1 VRDFR
6 KPTSERG
13 TSEAEAKLR
22 RYGPRALVVGAS
34 DGIGEAF
41 AIELARRGLDVTLVA
56 RRRPLLESLA
66 ELLRASHGVNAS
78 IVVADI
84 GTPAGVNAVIAAA
97 DGVGLLVCNAALGPI
112 KPFADLTPSE
122 VDAVLDVNCRAAARL
137 THAIGG
143 AMVARGRGG
152 VILLSSMAG
161 GQGSAL
167 VAHYAATKAYL
178 RVLAEGLWAEWKPRG
193 VDVLA
198 CCPGL
203 VSTPTF
209 TRSKLARLGRLVPA
223 PMSPERVAREALR
236 ALGHGPSVI
245 PGWRNR
251 WSASAVSRLLPRS
264 TAVALVSRQ
273 TLAMYPTTP
282 AADPTG
288 SSRPAPVDES
298 DG

>member
-1 VRDFR
+1 VRQ
-6 KPTSERG
+6 
-13 TSEAEAKLR
+13 
-22 RYGPRALVVGAS
+22 YGPRALVVGAS

-41 AIELARRGLDVTLVA
+41 AVALAARGLDVVLVA
-56 RRRPLLESLA
+56 RRQALLESLA
-66 ELLRASHGVNAS
+66 RRLRTDHGVDAS
-78 IVVADI
+78 VVVADVA
-84 GTPAGVNAVIAAA
+84 TPAGLDAVIAAA

-112 KPFADLTPSE
+112 GPFADLTPSQ

-178 RVLAEGLWAEWKPRG
+178 RVLAEGLWAEWRPHG

-203 VSTPTF
+203 VRTPTF
-209 TRSKLARLGRLVPA
+209 TKSNLVRLGRLVPA
-223 PMSPERVAREALR
+223 PMSPERVARDALR
-236 ALGHGPSVI
+236 ALGRGPSVI

-251 WSASAVSRLLPRS
+251 WSASAVARLLPRS
-264 TAVALVSRQ
+264 AAVRLVSRQ
-273 TLAMYPTTP
+273 TRAMYPTV
-282 AADPTG
+282 DPTG
-288 SSRPAPVDES
+288 SSRPAPAGES
-298 DG
+298 GG

>member
-1 VRDFR
+1 VRQ
-6 KPTSERG
+6 
-13 TSEAEAKLR
+13 

-41 AIELARRGLDVTLVA
+41 AIGLAARGLDVVLVA
-56 RRRPLLESLA
+56 RRQALLESLA
-66 ELLRASHGVNAS
+66 RRLRTDHGVDAS
-78 IVVADI
+78 VVVADVA
-84 GTPAGVNAVIAAA
+84 TPAGLDAVIAAA

-112 KPFADLTPSE
+112 GPFTDLTPSQ

-143 AMVARGRGG
+143 AMVTRGRGG

-178 RVLAEGLWAEWKPRG
+178 RVLAEGLWAEWRPHG

-203 VSTPTF
+203 VRTPTF
-209 TRSKLARLGRLVPA
+209 TKSDLVRLGRLVPA

-236 ALGHGPSVI
+236 ALGRGPSVI

-251 WSASAVSRLLPRS
+251 WSASAVAHLLPRS
-264 TAVALVSRQ
+264 AAVRLVSRQ
-273 TLAMYPTTP
+273 TRAMY
-282 AADPTG
+282 PTG
-288 SSRPAPVDES
+288 SSRPAPADEP
-298 DG
+298 GG

>member
-1 VRDFR
+1 
-6 KPTSERG
+6 
-13 TSEAEAKLR
+13 
-22 RYGPRALVVGAS
+22 VVGAS

-41 AIELARRGLDVTLVA
+41 AVELAARGLDVVLAA
-56 RRRPLLESLA
+56 RRQALLESLA
-66 ELLRASHGVNAS
+66 HRLRADHGVDAS
-78 IVVADI
+78 VVVADI
-84 GTPAGVNAVIAAA
+84 ATPAGVEAVIAAA

-112 KPFADLTPSE
+112 KPFADLTPSQ

-167 VAHYAATKAYL
+167 IAHYAATKAYL
-178 RVLAEGLWAEWKPRG
+178 RVLAEGLWAEWRHHG

-203 VSTPTF
+203 VHTPTF
-209 TRSKLARLGRLVPA
+209 TTSGPVRRGRLVPA
-223 PMSPERVAREALR
+223 PMSPDRVAREALR
-236 ALGHGPSVI
+236 ALGRRPTVI

-251 WSASAVSRLLPRS
+251 WSAFAVTRLLPRA

-273 TLAMYPTTP
+273 TRTMYPT
-282 AADPTG
+282 ADRKE
-288 SSRPAPVDES
+288 SHRPAPADEP
-298 DG
+298 GG

>member
-1 VRDFR
+1 VSQRR
-6 KPTSERG
+6 YVE
-13 TSEAEAKLR
+13 

-41 AIELARRGLDVTLVA
+41 AVELAARGLDLVLVA
-56 RRRPLLESLA
+56 RRRPQLESLA
-66 ELLRASHGVNAS
+66 QRLRTAHGVDVS
-78 IVVADI
+78 VVVADI
-84 GTPAGVNAVIAAA
+84 GTAAGLDATIGAA
-97 DGVGLLVCNAALGPI
+97 DRVGLLVANAALGPI

-137 THAIGG
+137 THAIG
-143 AMVARGRGG
+143 ATMVARGRGG

-178 RVLAEGLWAEWKPRG
+178 RVLAEGLWAEWRPHG

-203 VSTPTF
+203 VRTPTF
-209 TRSKLARLGRLVPA
+209 VRSNLVRLGRLVPA
-223 PMSPERVAREALR
+223 PMAPERVAREALR
-236 ALGHGPSVI
+236 ALGRGPTVI

-251 WSASAVSRLLPRS
+251 WSASAVARLLPRS
-264 TAVALVSRQ
+264 TAVRLVSRQ
-273 TLAMYPTTP
+273 TWAMYPSAGPSTDRP
-282 AADPTG
+282 ADPTG
-288 SSRPAPVDES
+288 SHRPAPVDEP
-298 DG
+298 GG

>member
-1 VRDFR
+1 
-6 KPTSERG
+6 
-13 TSEAEAKLR
+13 
-22 RYGPRALVVGAS
+22 VVGAS

-41 AIELARRGLDVTLVA
+41 AVELAARGLDVVLVA
-56 RRRPLLESLA
+56 RRRDLLESLA
-66 ELLRASHGVNAS
+66 ERLRTTHGVDTS
-78 IVVADI
+78 VVVADI
-84 GTPAGVNAVIAAA
+84 GTPAGVDAVIGAA

-112 KPFADLTPSE
+112 KPFADLSPSQ

-178 RVLAEGLWAEWKPRG
+178 RVLAEGLWAEWGPHG

-203 VSTPTF
+203 VNTPTF
-209 TRSKLARLGRLVPA
+209 VGSKLARLGRLVPA
-223 PMSPERVAREALR
+223 PMSPERVVREALR
-236 ALGHGPSVI
+236 ALGRGPSVI

-251 WSASAVSRLLPRS
+251 WSASAVARLLPRS

-273 TLAMYPTTP
+273 TRAMYPTV
-282 AADPTG
+282 DPRG
-288 SSRPAPVDES
+288 SSRPAPAAES